1 MTLVALCEAP
11 GSSAST
17 TTSLALAALAPT
29 ERPTLVLECDPS
41 GGDLAGWAGL
51 HGNPSW
57 SSAVSAPDR
66 SWSGLYRHLQELP
79 SALSVMLAPTSPSRA
94 ASVVADAADRF
105 APMVS
110 ALDDLMAFADC
121 GRAVGRSGWVEAS
134 DLVVVLVRQA
144 ASAGATVTRID
155 RSVELAQTL
164 LQRSRRAGVVVIGER
179 PYAPSDIAV
188 TVGLRLL
195 GVIPNDA
202 QGAAL
207 AAGAWTIG
215 KGANRTPLAR
225 AARKVSA
232 SIHEL
237 LDERPVRATPYVA
250 SPNGVHA

>member
-11 GSSAST
+11 GTSAST
-17 TTSLALAALAPT
+17 TAALALAALAPVG
-29 ERPTLVLECDPS
+29 RPTLVLECDPS

-79 SALSVMLAPTSPSRA
+79 SALSVMLAPSSPSRA
-94 ASVVADAADRF
+94 ASVIPDAAERF

-110 ALDDLMAFADC
+110 ALDDVVAFADC
-121 GRAVGRSGWVEAS
+121 GRSAGPSGWVDAA

-155 RSVELAQTL
+155 RSVELARS

-188 TVGLRLL
+188 TIGLPLL
-195 GVIPNDA
+195 GVLPDDGP
-202 QGAAL
+202 GAAL

-215 KGANRTPLAR
+215 KGADRTPLAR
-225 AARKVSA
+225 AASKVSA

-237 LDERPVRATPYVA
+237 LDQGSVQTTPCVE
-250 SPNGVHA
+250 SLNGVHA